1 MLNEDVLKI
10 VLNNKTFGRDEA
22 ADIVGGCKSI
32 LLLQI
37 KTLSSGDMIVFVMN
51 WKPVYLK

>member
-1 MLNEDVLKI
+1 MFLFYKP
-10 VLNNKTFGRDEA
+10 
-22 ADIVGGCKSI
+22 CKSI